1 MFQGLIKFL
10 YQFRLKRAIIK
21 RILWRNLEGSTIK
34 NLQQDLNNP
43 VIDKNKRV
51 EQEKRVVE
59 YLTVS
64 KVKGQLIN

>member
-10 YQFRLKRAIIK
+10 YQFRLNRAIIK